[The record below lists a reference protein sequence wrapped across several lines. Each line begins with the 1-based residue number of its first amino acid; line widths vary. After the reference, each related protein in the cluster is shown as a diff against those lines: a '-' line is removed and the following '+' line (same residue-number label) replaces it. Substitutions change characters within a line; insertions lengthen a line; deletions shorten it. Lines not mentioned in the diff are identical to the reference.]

1 MEGVFSWF
9 ERVELN
15 RIIHCLDLSLISP
28 APTLEHQK
36 LASSRPSQIEITPS
50 AQRLFCHF
58 KPHNFIKVYH
68 LKPNTYYRYLKE
80 CIKRFFLHPVF
91 FKLTITDY
99 LKKKELWRS
108 DNLGIGSRITE
119 FFMKTLLL
127 NFDWISNIF
136 LITFPLL

>member
-68 LKPNTYYRYLKE
+68 SNQKVSSNTKT
-80 CIKRFFLHPVF
+80 FLLSSF
-91 FKLTITDY
+91 QKLTITDY